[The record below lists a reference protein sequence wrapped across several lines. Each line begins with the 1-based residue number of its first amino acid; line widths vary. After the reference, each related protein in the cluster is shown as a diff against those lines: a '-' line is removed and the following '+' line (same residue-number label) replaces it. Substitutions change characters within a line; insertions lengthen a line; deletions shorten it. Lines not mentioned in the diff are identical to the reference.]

1 MKILRWLVA
10 LFLPCALL
18 ALSGCNGSSSASD
31 NATLNLYVADTPVD
45 NAAHV
50 NIVFTGVEVQGGYGN
65 SGGMMG
71 SGSGTSGPLVFDF
84 ATPKNID
91 LMAQQGGNSAALLSG
106 ATLPAGNYQWI
117 RLKIDPAQCT
127 ITLSDGSVHPLII
140 PSGSQTGLKLV
151 SGFTMAAGQM
161 ANFTIEFNLRRS
173 VTMANGGYMMS
184 PAMRM
189 MNNQQVGSIDGSVSN
204 TLSIGSVPVS
214 DPACSPAVYIYSGSN
229 VTPVDINTTSS
240 VQPVTTES
248 LTLNTT
254 TGNYDYDVA
263 YLATGTYTL
272 AITCAAN
279 DDPSQ
284 ADALAFSAAKT
295 ATVTA
300 GQTTEVDFP

>member
-1 MKILRWLVA
+1 MKLLRWLVS
-10 LFLPCALL
+10 LFLFSALL
-18 ALSGCNGSSSASD
+18 AVSGCNGSSNSID

-45 NAAHV
+45 NATHV

-65 SGGMMG
+65 SGSMMG
-71 SGSGTSGPLVFDF
+71 SGSGSAGPIVFNF

-117 RLKIDPAQCT
+117 RLKIDPSQCT
-127 ITLSDGSVHPLII
+127 ITLSDGSVHPLTI

-189 MNNQQVGSIDGSVSN
+189 MNNQQVGIISGSVSN
-204 TLSIGSVPVS
+204 TLSIGSVAIS
-214 DPACSPAVYIYSGSN
+214 DPACSPAVYIYSGSG

-254 TGNYDYDVA
+254 TGNYDYDVS
-263 YLATGTYTL
+263 YLATGAYTL
-272 AITCAAN
+272 AVTCAAG

-284 ADALAFSAAKT
+284 ADTLAFSAAKN